1 MEDTIKFTF
10 SFDGNE
16 AEQHR
21 LDLYDVSKAL
31 EGFHR
36 TLALTTHLI
45 INNEVITQAPSL
57 KNATIY
63 SLPPEEG
70 SWKIT
75 VIVCTTLFSLGTA
88 PKDTP
93 LGHLIYSAY
102 DYVISESLGVHID
115 YNKTLGKIYEESK
128 AEKLPKIREH
138 QLDSIIE
145 KCSNSIKEMHRP
157 IYKTNTATKAEISAK
172 VHNETEILS
181 TSLDYETY
189 MYIKTENIN
198 SKEVLV
204 HGYISSYNINTFTG
218 RIYTTEVNRAV
229 PFELSYYLKNERK
242 IIKLIVNSLRE
253 SALKVKE
260 RKKLKCLVQK
270 VESVKGKLKKY
281 IIISMS
287 IERDTDKED

>member
-102 DYVISESLGVHID
+102 DYVISESLGVHVD

-287 IERDTDKED
+287 IERDTDEED

>member
-1 MEDTIKFTF
+1 MEDTIEFTF

-16 AEQHR
+16 AEKHR
-21 LDLYDVSKAL
+21 LDLYDVSRAL

-102 DYVISESLGVHID
+102 DYVISESLGVHVD
-115 YNKTLGKIYEESK
+115 YNKTLGKLYKEAN
-128 AEKLPKIREH
+128 AEKLPKIRET
-138 QLDSIIE
+138 QLDSVIE

-157 IYKTNTATKAEISAK
+157 IYQTNTATKAEISAK
-172 VHNETEILS
+172 INTTTKMLS

-189 MYIKTENIN
+189 MHIKTENVN
-198 SKEVLV
+198 TKEVLI
-204 HGYISSYNINTFTG
+204 HGYISSYNINTFNG

-229 PFELSYYLKNERK
+229 PFELSYYLKNEKKVIR
-242 IIKLIVNSLRE
+242 LIVNSLRE
-253 SALKVKE
+253 NALKVKE
-260 RKKLKCLVQK
+260 HKKLKCLVQK

-281 IIISMS
+281 IIISIS
-287 IERDTDKED
+287 IDRNTDDED

>member
-1 MEDTIKFTF
+1 MEDTIEFTF

-21 LDLYDVSKAL
+21 LDLYDAARAL

-102 DYVISESLGVHID
+102 DYVISESLGVHVD
-115 YNKTLGKIYEESK
+115 YNKTLGKLYEDSK

-138 QLDSIIE
+138 QLDSVIE

-157 IYKTNTATKAEISAK
+157 IYQTNTANKAKISAK
-172 VHNETEILS
+172 IDSETKILS

-189 MYIKTENIN
+189 MHIKTENIN
-198 SKEVLV
+198 SKETLV
-204 HGYISSYNINTFTG
+204 HGYISSYNINTFNG

-229 PFELSYYLKNERK
+229 PFELSYYLKNEKK

-287 IERDTDKED
+287 IETDTDEKD